1 MSAESAPEFSA
12 SGFRPL
18 LELGAA
24 DRPMFWLRGLP
35 VSRAGFAASVAALAE
50 RLPVARY
57 AINVCENRF
66 AFASA
71 FAAAIARGQTNLL
84 PASSSP
90 AALAALRAKYPDSYV
105 LWDDAVRD
113 GVLVPRVPNGASLHA
128 APMIADTHPAAMVF
142 TSGSSGEPQA
152 HLKTWASIHHS
163 GSIISTQLMAAFG
176 HANVLATVPQQHM
189 YGLET
194 SIAVPLV
201 SMHAVSI
208 ERPVFPEDIRSALAA
223 MPAPRV
229 LVTTPVHIRAL
240 LNAET
245 RLPALAA
252 IISAT
257 APLSVDLAERA
268 EIQFDAPVMEIY
280 GSTETGSI
288 ASRRTLQGERWQLLD
303 GVSLRSTECGS
314 FVSIDNDAEIN
325 LQDILEID
333 GDGFRLIGRSS
344 DMLKVGGKR
353 ASLADLTL
361 KLQSIPGVIDAVVFQ
376 SEANDDTRVQRPIAL
391 VVAPGLSENEI
402 LAALAQLIDPV
413 FLPRPLRK
421 VAELPRNKVGKLP
434 RHALQK
440 LLVNA

>member
-1 MSAESAPEFSA
+1 L
-12 SGFRPL
+12 RPL
-18 LELGAA
+18 LELGAP
-24 DRPMFWLRGLP
+24 DRAMFWLRGLP

-50 RLPVARY
+50 RLPAARY

-71 FAAAIARGQTNLL
+71 FAAAIVRGQTNLL

-113 GVLVPRVPNGASLHA
+113 GVLVPSVPNGASLHA
-128 APMIADTHPAAMVF
+128 APMIADAHPAALVF
-142 TSGSSGEPQA
+142 TSGSTGEPQA

-163 GSIISTQLMAAFG
+163 GNIIATRLLDPFG

-194 SIAVPLV
+194 SVAVPLA

-257 APLSVDLAERA
+257 APLSSELAERA
-268 EIQFDAPVMEIY
+268 EIQFNAPVMEIY

-288 ASRRTLQGERWQLLD
+288 ASRRTLQGARWQLLD
-303 GVSLRSTECGS
+303 SVRLSSTERGS
-314 FVSIDNDAEIN
+314 CVSIDNSPEIY

-333 GDGFRLIGRSS
+333 GEGFRLIGRSS

-361 KLQSIPGVIDAVVFQ
+361 KLQSIPGVVDAIVIQ
-376 SEANDDTRVQRPIAL
+376 ADANDDARVQRPIAL

-421 VAELPRNKVGKLP
+421 VAALPRNKVGKLT